1 MWNISY
7 AYPTL
12 FILIFLMVFYFS
24 LPRIPIRRN
33 RVYVNLLLIE
43 TLCIATDIISSWV
56 DNNYPQ
62 ISPSALY
69 IINGIYFIT
78 FFIRSCVIY
87 SFNEAVLSV
96 NTKDNKLI
104 YFLTRLP
111 LFLGII
117 CVIINPIY
125 KWIYYVD
132 ETGYNDG
139 SLYGIVY
146 IIAFFYC
153 FISFSIFAAF
163 RLRLRRRRYRY
174 CLWLCNMLILSGLI
188 LRLCFPKFL
197 LMHTFCLGAIL
208 SLSVAFEDPE
218 IHLEL
223 HGMVFNGK
231 ALRDYVEERYGKLEH
246 RVIGITLFKYY
257 DMRDV
262 YGTTQM
268 DACLNMV
275 GRYLTQTFKKCL
287 IFYYRK
293 GRFVILGPKDMDIEA
308 AEKEIESR
316 FKSTWRTEQADI
328 YLNIGLRSMELED
341 YEYSSDTI
349 LSTLVRA
356 LNEAGEKGG
365 ILKAEAA
372 RDEFEKTE
380 RETEIKRCLENA
392 IDKDNVEIFL
402 QPIMDSKSGKPVGA
416 EVLSRIRDAEGQ
428 IIPPASFISIAE
440 KSGRIVELGE
450 QILEKTCRF
459 MKEWEPEKMG
469 FKWIN
474 VNLSPVQL
482 MRQDLADRF
491 EAMVYKY
498 DVNPDLIHLEI
509 TEETLIDAEFMTR
522 QTGALCDKGFN
533 LVLDD
538 YGTGY
543 SNLSR
548 LKRLPFINIKLDKSL
563 VWDYT
568 RNSGLIIPNMIN
580 SFKNMGFSITAEGI
594 EDEVMADKMR
604 EAGCDFLQGF
614 LYSKPIS
621 VDEFIEKYS

>member
-1 MWNISY
+1 
-7 AYPTL
+7 
-12 FILIFLMVFYFS
+12 
-24 LPRIPIRRN
+24 
-33 RVYVNLLLIE
+33 
-43 TLCIATDIISSWV
+43 
-56 DNNYPQ
+56 
-62 ISPSALY
+62 
-69 IINGIYFIT
+69 
-78 FFIRSCVIY
+78 
-87 SFNEAVLSV
+87 
-96 NTKDNKLI
+96 
-104 YFLTRLP
+104 
-111 LFLGII
+111 
-117 CVIINPIY
+117 
-125 KWIYYVD
+125 
-132 ETGYNDG
+132 
-139 SLYGIVY
+139 
-146 IIAFFYC
+146 
-153 FISFSIFAAF
+153 
-163 RLRLRRRRYRY
+163 
-174 CLWLCNMLILSGLI
+174 
-188 LRLCFPKFL
+188 
-197 LMHTFCLGAIL
+197 MHTFCLAATF

-218 IHLEL
+218 THLEL
-223 HGMVFNGK
+223 HGTVFNGK
-231 ALRDYVEERYGKLEH
+231 ALRDYVEERCGKLEH

-268 DACLNMV
+268 DACLNLV
-275 GRYLTQTFKKCL
+275 GRYLSQTFKKCL

-316 FKSTWRTEQADI
+316 FKSTWRTEKADI
-328 YLNIGLRSMELED
+328 YLNIGLTSLELSN
-341 YEYSSDTI
+341 YEYSADTI
-349 LSTLVRA
+349 LSTMVRT

-365 ILKAEAA
+365 ILQAEVA

-380 RETEIKRCLENA
+380 RETEIKRCLEKA
-392 IDKDNVEIFL
+392 IDKDKVEIFL
-402 QPIMDSKSGKPVGA
+402 QPIMDSKSGEPVGA
-416 EVLSRIRDAEGQ
+416 EVLSRIRDEEGQ
-428 IIPPASFISIAE
+428 IISPVSFISIAE

-498 DVNPDLIHLEI
+498 DINPDLIHLEI
-509 TEETLIDAEFMTR
+509 TEETLIDTEFMVR

-563 VWDYT
+563 VWDYVE
-568 RNSGLIIPNMIN
+568 NSGLIIPNMIN